1 VVAAPVDAVTLQF
14 TYPGAAFT
22 FGAAYTGLLFLDTSP
37 FTISLA
43 DQARSNADTELFGSR
58 RLLGSA
64 RLDLP
69 RIFGQSLALSAIVQ
83 DDLNNRSDFVATGS
97 TSFDANKGGALN
109 TQYFGLSVGGSI
121 SSLTYGTFFTYGT
134 GRILSW
140 LPDSLAPA
148 GHSYQTAPISSF
160 LTGLSLQYPLA
171 SLNTSLGLRVLFA
184 SGDADATGPVEGN
197 AASTYKRFTPLT
209 RSSLGLVFSPYLAN
223 LVFIEAS
230 ASEKDLLLPGLSG
243 SLKLMTFLRPTAGP
257 ISEPGLEPG
266 SSAAYLGS
274 EVDITAFYGIYTD
287 LDVSCTIGAF
297 LPGGAFDSGYA
308 GTKFQMAATLA
319 ITLHM

>member
-1 VVAAPVDAVTLQF
+1 MRRPAATFLTILLALSFPGLLLAQEIGADLREAASFGNTENSPNYAISGFSESTSLVPSFVLPMGSQAELRGAGYLQLNIPHSGSTKLLGYDLQLLKFTLALKQPKPEMDSFVLQAGRLEFADPSSYVVAAPVDALTMQF
-14 TYPGAAFT
+14 GYPGATFT

-69 RIFGQSLALSAIVQ
+69 RLFGQSVALSAIVQ

-140 LPDSLAPA
+140 LPDSLAP
-148 GHSYQTAPISSF
+148 
-160 LTGLSLQYPLA
+160 
-171 SLNTSLGLRVLFA
+171 
-184 SGDADATGPVEGN
+184 
-197 AASTYKRFTPLT
+197 
-209 RSSLGLVFSPYLAN
+209 
-223 LVFIEAS
+223 
-230 ASEKDLLLPGLSG
+230 
-243 SLKLMTFLRPTAGP
+243 
-257 ISEPGLEPG
+257 
-266 SSAAYLGS
+266 
-274 EVDITAFYGIYTD
+274 
-287 LDVSCTIGAF
+287 
-297 LPGGAFDSGYA
+297 
-308 GTKFQMAATLA
+308 
-319 ITLHM
+319 